1 MLSIPAAQVAAG
13 HLPHICARHG
23 EPPAEMRR
31 IRFISKPPSWAPVLI
46 LAGGI
51 VYLIVVSALRKK
63 IEAPAWAWCAQC
75 KAQRSRLL
83 GIGLGVL
90 ALGLLLI
97 VIGVVTIQ
105 NTAGPLLC
113 LVGLLAL
120 LAGAIVAA
128 RASYQAIS
136 SAFVSQDG
144 QYLEVHKE
152 DQRFVQALRQS
163 PVPAQPAWS
172 YAPQPQP
179 QQLGYGGQPQ
189 PQPQQWG
196 YGGPQQP
203 QPAYPPAQPQQPA
216 YGRPPAQPQPWD
228 DGGNPQQ
235 PGRY

>member
-1 MLSIPAAQVAAG
+1 MLSIPAGQVAAG

-23 EPPAEMRR
+23 EPPVEMKR
-31 IRFISKPPSWAPVLI
+31 IRFISKPPPWAPFLI

-75 KAQRSRLL
+75 KAQRSRML

-97 VIGVVTIQ
+97 IGGIATID
-105 NTAGPLLC
+105 NSAGPLLF
-113 LVGLLAL
+113 LVGLVGL

-128 RASYQAIS
+128 RSGYQAVS

-144 QYLEVHKE
+144 QFLEVHKE
-152 DQRFVQALRQS
+152 DQRFVHALRQGHTPS
-163 PVPAQPAWS
+163 PQGWGHGAG
-172 YAPQPQP
+172 QPQP
-179 QQLGYGGQPQ
+179 QQQWGYGAGQPQ
-189 PQPQQWG
+189 P
-196 YGGPQQP
+196 PQQP
-203 QPAYPPAQPQQPA
+203 V
-216 YGRPPAQPQPWD
+216 YGNAPAQPQPW
-228 DGGNPQQ
+228 GYSGNPQQ